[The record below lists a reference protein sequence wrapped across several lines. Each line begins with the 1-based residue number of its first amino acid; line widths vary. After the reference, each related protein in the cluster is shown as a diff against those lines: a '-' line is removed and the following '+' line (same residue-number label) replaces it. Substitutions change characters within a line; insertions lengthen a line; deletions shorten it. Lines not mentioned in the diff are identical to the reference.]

1 MIEINLLEQKKK
13 FKAHV
18 VLGIDIAKVPWRKL
32 ILAYMVSNFPL
43 SYIDEHFKEELQ
55 KDQDEINA
63 MSVKY
68 QRLRKDLRGN
78 DNIKAQLLAFNE
90 QIDRLKSR
98 SAQVDKIIKAKTNP
112 RYVLE
117 KIARSTPDNVWF
129 DSLEINDSSEIKIEG
144 GTDSYTSIGEFIVN
158 LNESPYFA
166 KSLQLADS
174 KTKEESYNGNVYRV
188 EMFTIKGVVKL
199 YDPFVQGQ

>member
-13 FKAHV
+13 LKAPV
-18 VLGIDIAKVPWRKL
+18 VLGIDIAKIPWRK
-32 ILAYMVSNFPL
+32 IFVTYMIAIFPL
-43 SYIDEHFKEELQ
+43 SYIDEYFKGELKADQEEV
-55 KDQDEINA
+55 NA
-63 MSVKY
+63 MSVRY
-68 QRLRKDLRGN
+68 QKLRKEVRKN

-117 KIARSTPDNVWF
+117 KIARTTPDNVWF
-129 DSLEINDSSEIKIEG
+129 DSLEIDDSSEVMIEG
-144 GTDSYTSIGEFIVN
+144 GADSYTSIGEFIVN
-158 LNESPYFA
+158 LNETPYFA

-174 KTKEESYNGNVYRV
+174 KTKEESYNGSVVRV
-188 EMFTIKGVVKL
+188 ERFKIKGIIKL
-199 YDPFVQGQ
+199 YDPFVLGQ